1 MKHTAHCEAAI
12 RRRPSGL
19 LRDGRKVGVIFC
31 KVDLPAYLHSEIC
44 QEPGFYRPYRDIS
57 GNRSMQ
63 MR

>member
-1 MKHTAHCEAAI
+1 MKHTAYCEAAI

-44 QEPGFYRPYRDIS
+44 QEPDLTDCTGIFRGTCPCR
-57 GNRSMQ
+57 
-63 MR
+63 